1 MFIIFL
7 YYKMGG
13 VFVELMQGIRRPWS
27 SREAGIVGLTFLMLT
42 LDAVTTIILFRSGV
56 WGIGFEE
63 INIIVDR
70 MHENVVLGVLSYNLQ
85 WVILIL
91 LFRPMREVE
100 YSLSMLHSLSS
111 GIAAVDNATIFLLGK
126 TPLTTFL
133 GQLGIGKMHI
143 LFAALSSYLVYI
155 CLSVLREAKP
165 SFVKDFLKI
174 IGGLLFALVIEFA
187 VAFIWFR
194 HFYIFFR

>member
-1 MFIIFL
+1 M
-7 YYKMGG
+7 
-13 VFVELMQGIRRPWS
+13 ELLQGIRRPWS
-27 SREAGIVGLTFLMLT
+27 RREAGIVGLTFLMLT
-42 LDAVTTIILFRSGV
+42 LDAVTTVILFRSGV
-56 WGIGFEE
+56 WGIGYEE
-63 INIIVDR
+63 INIVVDR

-111 GIAAVDNATIFLLGK
+111 GIAAVENVTIFLSGE
-126 TPLTTFL
+126 TPLTAFL
-133 GQLGIGKMHI
+133 GQLGIRREHV

-155 CLSVLREAKP
+155 CLSALREAKP
-165 SFVKDFLKI
+165 SFIKDFLKTL
-174 IGGLLFALVIEFA
+174 GGILFAVVLEFV

-194 HFYIFFR
+194 YLYIFFR